1 MAAELRRA
9 LHWVFKVGNLKKSMD
24 FYATVFNM
32 KVLRH
37 EVCFVFF
44 FGHHFFF
51 SFLFCFVLFFLSSFC
66 FFFVFSLQ
74 LLIGI

>member
-24 FYATVFNM
+24 FYTTVFNM

-37 EVCFVFF
+37 EVSFFSFFVFAF
-44 FGHHFFF
+44 C
-51 SFLFCFVLFFLSSFC
+51 FLFCFLFKKKKKKNS
-66 FFFVFSLQ
+66 FSLFSHH
-74 LLIGI
+74 